1 MHYEFEEPACC
12 GVKHSTPCGAAI
24 GKDIHEA
31 YVKAYECDPVSI
43 FGGIVALNK
52 EVDKATAEEL
62 VKIFLEIVI
71 APSFTEEA
79 LEVLRTKKNLRVI
92 KCHHK
97 PMDKVNRLIKNACKS
112 RIAISPADS
121 PIRGWFEYKLPGLH
135 QVLPSAC

>member
-1 MHYEFEEPACC
+1 MR
-12 GVKHSTPCGAAI
+12 VKHSTPCGAAI

-79 LEVLRTKKNLRVI
+79 FSV
-92 KCHHK
+92 
-97 PMDKVNRLIKNACKS
+97 KVS
-112 RIAISPADS
+112 
-121 PIRGWFEYKLPGLH
+121 
-135 QVLPSAC
+135 